1 MFQVSSIRVLT
12 DKSTF
17 RNNTAIHSPRWTSV
31 EIQFVVTLQ
40 KRLNKKQQSRMFIF
54 YNCNSKKSLALHNVY
69 VIALVIT
76 IGILIFA
83 TSPDKLSSSS
93 TSSSLVV
100 HALSAATKSPQSL
113 RTVLVTGGAGY
124 IGSHTCLE
132 LLLQRDDDIDGKNYR
147 YKVIVVD
154 NLDNSSEESLRRV
167 RQLLALQQ
175 QSVEDGNDGEERLI
189 FRQCDI
195 RDKEGIELIL
205 QEFPDI
211 SSCIHFAGLKAVGE
225 SVSNPLLYY
234 HCNIAGT
241 ITLLQLLQKYNVK
254 NFVFSSSATV
264 YGEPEVLPITEDAK
278 LQATNPYGRTKL
290 FIEEILR
297 DCYAAQPSFWNTL
310 ILRYF
315 NPIGAHPSGRIGEDP
330 QGIPNNLMPFI
341 AQVCVGRR
349 KELSIF
355 GNDYPTPD
363 GTGVRD
369 YIHVV
374 DLAKGHVAA
383 LETLYTTPDLGCRA
397 VNLGTGQGISVLE
410 LVEGMR
416 KATGTAIPYVIAPRR
431 PGDVAT
437 VYADPSTAQELLRW
451 KATLDV
457 DDMCAD
463 TWRWQSTNPFGYE
476 TVKQEETQKEEEK
489 VLELTETE

>member
-1 MFQVSSIRVLT
+1 MKGPSLVWQLHRLT
-12 DKSTF
+12 TIPESKGIMHC
-17 RNNTAIHSPRWTSV
+17 RNKICSHRSLLVIILFA
-31 EIQFVVTLQ
+31 LQ
-40 KRLNKKQQSRMFIF
+40 KFVFHDSSSVVVFA
-54 YNCNSKKSLALHNVY
+54 LA
-69 VIALVIT
+69 
-76 IGILIFA
+76 GPA
-83 TSPDKLSSSS
+83 TS
-93 TSSSLVV
+93 
-100 HALSAATKSPQSL
+100 

-132 LLLQRDDDIDGKNYR
+132 LLQQTDHL

-167 RQLLALQQ
+167 RQL
-175 QSVEDGNDGEERLI
+175 SSITEEAADRLV

-195 RDKEGIELIL
+195 RDKAGIEKIL

-225 SVSNPLLYY
+225 SVSKPLMYY
-234 HCNIAGT
+234 DCNIGGT
-241 ITLLQLLQKYNVK
+241 VSLLELLQEHNVR

-264 YGEPEVLPITEDAK
+264 YGEPEVLPITEQAR

-297 DCYAAQPSFWNTL
+297 DCYAAKPDFWNTL

-349 KELSIF
+349 EKLSIF
-355 GNDYPTPD
+355 GNDYDTPD

-383 LETLYTTPDLGCRA
+383 LDTLYSTPDLGCRA
-397 VNLGTGQGISVLE
+397 VNLGTGHGISVLE

-416 KATGTAIPYVIAPRR
+416 KATGTPVPYVIAPRR

-437 VYADPSTAQELLRW
+437 VYADPTLAEQLLHW
-451 KATLDV
+451 KAQLGV
-457 DDMCAD
+457 EEMCAD
-463 TWRWQSTNPFGYE
+463 TWRWQSTNPFGYHE
-476 TVKQEETQKEEEK
+476 HV
-489 VLELTETE
+489 ETENEEVIELMGAKSTD